1 MFLRPPEPLQS
12 MMMLLGCGSSGG
24 GVVAPSA
31 PETPTGFTATAG
43 DQEIELTWD
52 AQPEADAFEIHYG
65 TTDVIGAASVLTTT
79 ATGTGFTFDSTDSIQ
94 VGEKYYFWIKARI
107 GLGDSSFSSGVTARS
122 YVTVANSGSVA
133 LQVPSPGAI
142 NLNDLLFRSGGTVPM
157 GINISWGSELF
168 SAAGDGT
175 WEDDINGGP
184 ANPSITGAFTVT
196 NNTGSAFTFWDTEP

>member
-12 MMMLLGCGSSGG
+12 MMMLLGCGSSGAG
-24 GVVAPSA
+24 GAGGEAPGIPSGFAATAQESAILLSWDNQPSA
-31 PETPTGFTATAG
+31 DTFEIRYNLVNDLNTAT
-43 DQEIELTWD
+43 L
-52 AQPEADAFEIHYG
+52 
-65 TTDVIGAASVLTTT
+65 LTTS
-79 ATGTGFTFDSTDSIQ
+79 ATGTSHLVDTLV
-94 VGEKYYFWIKARI
+94 VGEKYFFWIFSVNAF
-107 GLGDSSFSSGVTARS
+107 GESDFSSSVTARS
-122 YVTVANSGSVA
+122 YVMVANSGSVA

>member
-1 MFLRPPEPLQS
+1 
-12 MMMLLGCGSSGG
+12 MMLLGCGSSGG

-107 GLGDSSFSSGVTARS
+107 GVGDSSFSSGVTARS
-122 YVTVANSGSVA
+122 YVTVAVSATANLTTPIGSWTIGTVLFGADPPEVGMQIQANSTSYDFDGVDWID
-133 LQVPSPGAI
+133 LNTFSPGNGDAVLGPFAAV
-142 NLNDLLFRSGGTVPM
+142 NN
-157 GINISWGSELF
+157 
-168 SAAGDGT
+168 SA
-175 WEDDINGGP
+175 
-184 ANPSITGAFTVT
+184 S
-196 NNTGSAFTFWDTEP
+196 SFTFWNTEP